1 MKLCIPIHSVR
12 LTSMTKPDG
21 HEQLDPV
28 GLAALSRHMEEQ
40 FLSSHELFTIKDF
53 QLAKGYKY
61 FKEKV
66 KIILVISR

>member
-1 MKLCIPIHSVR
+1 MKLCIPMHSVR

-40 FLSSHELFTIKDF
+40 FLSSHELFTTNN
-53 QLAKGYKY
+53 
-61 FKEKV
+61 FKR
-66 KIILVISR
+66 LSAC